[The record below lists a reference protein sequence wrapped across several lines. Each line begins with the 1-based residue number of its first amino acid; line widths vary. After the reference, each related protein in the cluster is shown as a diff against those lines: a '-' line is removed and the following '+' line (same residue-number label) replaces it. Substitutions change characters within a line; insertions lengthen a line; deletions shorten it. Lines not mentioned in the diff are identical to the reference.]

1 MNPVKRSVAV
11 VLRRDDGAFAVVRRP
26 DDPADPLAGVWGFPA
41 ITLAPG
47 EEERA
52 AVVRLGR
59 AKLGVDLAPGEM
71 LGQAAADRGSHVLRL
86 ANYAAVI
93 TAGTPSV
100 PQPDGSMTQYAE
112 LRFTHDPGA
121 LAEAAARG
129 SVCARVFLSA
139 RADEDETGRADE
151 AARVA
156 AFRERAGL
164 DAIIDVHTHFM
175 PERLMAAVQAYF
187 DAAGP
192 LIGRPWPI
200 AYRDGERERVA
211 TLRSFGLR
219 AFTALLYPHKP
230 GMARSLNEWGADF
243 AARTPGCLQTA
254 TFFAEDSATADVGRA
269 LEAGARVF
277 KCHLQVGDFDPNDPL
292 LDGAWGLLADA
303 GVPVV
308 THCGSGPVPG
318 RFTGPAPIARLLGRH
333 PALRLV
339 VAHLGMPEYLEFL
352 DLAEQHRGVL
362 LDTTMAFTRFVE
374 EAGNAGDAGAP
385 FPRAELPRLQSLG
398 DRILLGTDFPNIP
411 YAYADALEALEQAGL
426 GAGWLRAV
434 CHDNAARIFEI

>member
-1 MNPVKRSVAV
+1 
-11 VLRRDDGAFAVVRRP
+11 
-26 DDPADPLAGVWGFPA
+26 
-41 ITLAPG
+41 
-47 EEERA
+47 
-52 AVVRLGR
+52 
-59 AKLGVDLAPGEM
+59 
-71 LGQAAADRGSHVLRL
+71 
-86 ANYAAVI
+86 
-93 TAGTPSV
+93 
-100 PQPDGSMTQYAE
+100 
-112 LRFTHDPGA
+112 
-121 LAEAAARG
+121 
-129 SVCARVFLSA
+129 VCARVFLSA

-303 GVPVV
+303 GVPIV

-352 DLAEQHRGVL
+352 DLAERHGGVL

-374 EAGNAGDAGAP
+374 EAGNAGAP

-434 CHDNAARIFEI
+434 CHDNAARILEI